1 MHINFDSQISGAAGM
16 KSTLG
21 EIYFFGNRK
30 LSLSGKSG
38 ENRVFYVG
46 KRDGKIKDR
55 AHLGLSHC
63 LHIVFPGPPQ
73 NWRAH
78 PIGAMPHGSR
88 ENGVPTLNFP
98 SYSVVF
104 E

>member
-1 MHINFDSQISGAAGM
+1 M

-21 EIYFFGNRK
+21 KIDLLGNRK
-30 LSLSGKSG
+30 LSLREKKR
-38 ENRVFYVG
+38 ENRMVLG
-46 KRDGKIKDR
+46 GERDGKIKGP

-63 LHIVFPGPPQ
+63 LHIVFSGPPQ

-78 PIGAMPHGSR
+78 PIGAMLHGSR
-88 ENGVPTLNFP
+88 ESGVPTLIFP

-104 E
+104 EYWCFGA